1 VTQTEQEQETEM
13 LATQD
18 ILTAGKATF
27 TLAGMDRRWTFRIV
41 KVENDDNREPIYF
54 ATLLTGSDN
63 EDSYTYL
70 GVYQPQVGWV
80 KLTKAS
86 QYKEDSEVVR
96 ALRWVVGLIYNNNE
110 AEVESKG
117 FRMVWSSTCQRCGRT
132 LTVPSSVD
140 NRLGPECAKKVD

>member
-1 VTQTEQEQETEM
+1 M
-13 LATQD
+13 MIATQD
-18 ILTAGKATF
+18 ILCAGKATF
-27 TLAGMDRRWTFRIV
+27 TLCGMDRRWTYRIV
-41 KVENDDNREPIYF
+41 KVENEDGREPIFF

-63 EDSYTYL
+63 DDNYTYL

-96 ALRWVVGLIYNNNE
+96 ALRWVVGLVFNGNE
-110 AEVESKG
+110 TEVENKG

-140 NRLGPECAKKVD
+140 NRLGPECAKKVDGE